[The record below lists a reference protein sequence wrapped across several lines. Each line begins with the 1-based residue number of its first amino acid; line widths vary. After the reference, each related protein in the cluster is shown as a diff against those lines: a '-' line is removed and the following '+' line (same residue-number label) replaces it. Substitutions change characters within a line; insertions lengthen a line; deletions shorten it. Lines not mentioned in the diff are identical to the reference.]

1 MKRTNWID
9 INYWHYYP
17 DGLSGGILYGL
28 FMPPGR
34 KVNRNIQGR
43 CLGSK
48 ASSLF
53 YVPTYFDKIRRN
65 LLLYAEFRENIHRKI
80 QKINM

>member
-9 INYWHYYP
+9 LSYWHYYP
-17 DGLSGGILYGL
+17 DGLSGGILCGL

-43 CLGSK
+43 CCVL
-48 ASSLF
+48 APSLF
-53 YVPTYFDKIRRN
+53 YVPTYFGKIRLN
-65 LLLYAEFRENIHRKI
+65 LLLYAEFRESIHKKI
-80 QKINM
+80 LKINM

>member
-17 DGLSGGILYGL
+17 DGLSGGILCGL

-43 CLGSK
+43 CLGFK

-65 LLLYAEFRENIHRKI
+65 LLLSAEFRENIHGKI

>member
-17 DGLSGGILYGL
+17 DGLSGGILCGL

-65 LLLYAEFRENIHRKI
+65 LLLSAEFRENIHGKI